1 MMEKISK
8 RRSST
13 CTYDPKTQSFD
24 DDRAG
29 TEMLC
34 GPSSTTIFIEGRIFD
49 KGNVYVGYVKG
60 DAYDNHRRKDEY
72 ENMGGKNYIGHV
84 FIEMNDGTI
93 VDGAYGQVYPKEVNI
108 NADMRLRI
116 ISPDDPDHDDY
127 VKESRN
133 YPFLNKD
140 VKLTKEN
147 DFGKNLPKSIIM
159 NPKML
164 GEAFQEQEH
173 PRDGGG
179 KFAKKGSS
187 PRVSIADKIVDV
199 VEKNNISDIDEE
211 YLLAPFSRTTDPD
224 SSMQGIK
231 EKWDELAKT
240 NPEIKNL
247 QKELEEYGEN
257 INNTVKKQYEET
269 TSLYRGMRTDELDF
283 YIETGRAE
291 PYGYRFIS
299 FTMDKNIG
307 MGFGKNA
314 GVTVEFDKDNIKNQK
329 LWNGMDMII
338 EPNNYDVYSNSVD
351 AEKIGH
357 RYPISFADE
366 LEVRSV
372 QFNIENTIKSITLH
386 QDKFYNGDDIQNDLE
401 KYTKAF
407 PNAKVSISSVGFTEA
422 FVELEHPRDNDG
434 KFTDKGED
442 EFKSTRDITFHYR
455 QEYYKEQVEY
465 YEELF
470 DESEEEL
477 RTWNGNSE
485 GKIKLEKRLEAIKNN
500 IKRQEGLIKIADE
513 MSSLIDDNNLFT
525 VIKGDDKHKIEYKGF
540 KNTTDGKPFNKKW
553 DLNLDGKGYFIRV
566 KKEYYVD
573 PATGKV
579 NKNMPLVSGGNG
591 VSSEQFDKE
600 TDGKQLLFTNVN
612 NGASTPDWAKEALG
626 DFNHIWNNFVTD
638 YERSSVDVI
647 NVNWT
652 TVEKLKEDN
661 KKQGKK
667 GYVLGSVMSR
677 EEFDGHDILQHPSVL
692 TINLLEKRENI
703 DYLNTVIHELRH
715 GVWNK
720 KVKGNEKK
728 LNEFTNKILDRGLD
742 KSLTWYVKQKFD
754 ELEKM
759 KNDQKEKLER
769 IITKDPRSPLSQSDF
784 EKLNE
789 EEFAEIRKEYAHN
802 IRVME
807 TIVANETHSE
817 YFSVLG
823 SPSNTHIKNFD
834 IENMKSTGSLIEEI
848 LYNED

>member
-1 MMEKISK
+1 MNEKDIVDKFDEIIGDTQSYLSIQ
-8 RRSST
+8 RAIDRIANMLRMSST
-13 CTYDPKTQSFD
+13 H
-24 DDRAG
+24 
-29 TEMLC
+29 
-34 GPSSTTIFIEGRIFD
+34 IESIVR
-49 KGNVYVGYVKG
+49 
-60 DAYDNHRRKDEY
+60 ES
-72 ENMGGKNYIGHV
+72 GH
-84 FIEMNDGTI
+84 
-93 VDGAYGQVYPKEVNI
+93 EV
-108 NADMRLRI
+108 
-116 ISPDDPDHDDY
+116 
-127 VKESRN
+127 
-133 YPFLNKD
+133 
-140 VKLTKEN
+140 
-147 DFGKNLPKSIIM
+147 
-159 NPKML
+159 
-164 GEAFQEQEH
+164 
-173 PRDGGG
+173 
-179 KFAKKGSS
+179 
-187 PRVSIADKIVDV
+187 
-199 VEKNNISDIDEE
+199 
-211 YLLAPFSRTTDPD
+211 
-224 SSMQGIK
+224 
-231 EKWDELAKT
+231 
-240 NPEIKNL
+240 
-247 QKELEEYGEN
+247 
-257 INNTVKKQYEET
+257 
-269 TSLYRGMRTDELDF
+269 
-283 YIETGRAE
+283 
-291 PYGYRFIS
+291 
-299 FTMDKNIG
+299 
-307 MGFGKNA
+307 
-314 GVTVEFDKDNIKNQK
+314 
-329 LWNGMDMII
+329 
-338 EPNNYDVYSNSVD
+338 
-351 AEKIGH
+351 
-357 RYPISFADE
+357 
-366 LEVRSV
+366 
-372 QFNIENTIKSITLH
+372 
-386 QDKFYNGDDIQNDLE
+386 
-401 KYTKAF
+401 
-407 PNAKVSISSVGFTEA
+407 

-485 GKIKLEKRLEAIKNN
+485 GKIKLEKRLGAIKNN

-553 DLNLDGKGYFIRV
+553 DLNLDGKEYYIRV

-579 NKNMPLVSGGNG
+579 NKNMPLVSGGSG
-591 VSSEQFDKE
+591 ISSKQFDKE

-661 KKQGKK
+661 KKQGMK
-667 GYVLGSVMSR
+667 GYALGSVMSR
-677 EEFDGHDILQHPSVL
+677 EEIDGHDILRHPSVL
-692 TINLLEKRENI
+692 TINLLEKQENI
-703 DYLNTVIHELRH
+703 EYLNTVIHELRH

-789 EEFAEIRKEYAHN
+789 EEFAEIRKEHAHN